1 MCNRQQHVETHTQ
14 SLYEH
19 GFSATR
25 AVHGAGEADP
35 HTGAVLTPICQST
48 TYAHAA
54 VGEHRGHTYSRAS
67 NPTVSAA
74 ERAIGSLEDAPPA
87 VCFSTGMAAI
97 SALFL
102 SLLRSGDHAVISDVV
117 YGGTMRLADQI
128 LAGLGIAVT
137 YADTTRA
144 QEVARA
150 ITPATRL
157 VFIETPANPTL
168 VLTDIAA
175 VAHLC
180 HERGVPLA
188 VDNTFLTPFIQRPLD
203 LGATVSLAS
212 TTKYIEGHNAT
223 LGGAITTRDQALDA
237 RLRLVRK
244 TLGFI
249 QSPFEA
255 WLTIRG
261 IKTLGLRMRRQCES
275 AARIA
280 GFLSAHPDITRVCY
294 PGLANNPQHDLARRQ
309 HIGGLHG
316 GIVSFEV
323 RGGALAGLRV
333 MNALTLCTRAEN
345 LGAAETLVTH
355 PATMTHADV
364 PQDIRE
370 RAGLTDGLIRLSVGL
385 EEPDDIID
393 DLARALPSSERRA
406 PRTLVAL

>member
-223 LGGAITTRDQALDA
+223 LGA
-237 RLRLVRK
+237 R
-244 TLGFI
+244 
-249 QSPFEA
+249 SPPA
-255 WLTIRG
+255 T
-261 IKTLGLRMRRQCES
+261 KPST
-275 AARIA
+275 
-280 GFLSAHPDITRVCY
+280 
-294 PGLANNPQHDLARRQ
+294 PGSGSSARR
-309 HIGGLHG
+309 
-316 GIVSFEV
+316 SAPSN
-323 RGGALAGLRV
+323 RRS
-333 MNALTLCTRAEN
+333 R
-345 LGAAETLVTH
+345 LGSPSEESRPSACACAA
-355 PATMTHADV
+355 
-364 PQDIRE
+364 
-370 RAGLTDGLIRLSVGL
+370 SV
-385 EEPDDIID
+385 
-393 DLARALPSSERRA
+393 RA
-406 PRTLVAL
+406 PHASPAF